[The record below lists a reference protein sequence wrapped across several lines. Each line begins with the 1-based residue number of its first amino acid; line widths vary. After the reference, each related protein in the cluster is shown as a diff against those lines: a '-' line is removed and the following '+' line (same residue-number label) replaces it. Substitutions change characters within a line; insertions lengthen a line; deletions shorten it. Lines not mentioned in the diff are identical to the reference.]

1 MQDVRSLRM
10 LRKLPGFTALAIL
23 TLAIAIG
30 ANTAILALGA
40 VTACTSA
47 GDGTGGVVLS
57 HPKNVWRCRKTPLI
71 AVSESRRTE
80 RK

>member
-1 MQDVRSLRM
+1 MRDLRFALRM
-10 LRKLPGFTALAIL
+10 LRKSPGFSALAIL

-47 GDGTGGVVLS
+47 GGGTGDVVLS
-57 HPKNVWRCRKTPLI
+57 HPKTCGGAGN
-71 AVSESRRTE
+71 RR
-80 RK
+80 